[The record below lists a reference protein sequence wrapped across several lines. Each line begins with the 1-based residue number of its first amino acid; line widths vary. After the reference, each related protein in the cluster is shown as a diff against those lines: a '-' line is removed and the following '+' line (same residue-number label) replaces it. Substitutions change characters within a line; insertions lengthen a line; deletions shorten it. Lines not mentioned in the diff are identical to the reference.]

1 MKTCLSTIILLIA
14 SLYLKAGDGDYS
26 VLKIDSALRKKANAV
41 KRFEDIRFEV
51 IDLDKARYYH
61 KYVITVLN
69 EKGDHFASLVER
81 YDKLKSIVS
90 IEGKLYDA
98 FGQKIKTLKNSDIQ
112 DRSASGDND
121 LASDDRFKVHSF
133 YQKSYP
139 YTVEYEVEFKY
150 NNTMF
155 YPSWAPINSENL
167 SVEYSSI
174 TVVMPEK
181 IDFRYKCFN
190 LGEPVSSIEKSNK
203 LYKWELKK
211 ISALEGEYKAPNMLE
226 IIPFVYL
233 APVQFQIEGY
243 KGNMA
248 TWQDYGKFVW
258 ALKQGRDQLPD
269 NIKQAVHSITDG
281 LSNPKEKIEKL
292 YSFMQE
298 NTRYISI
305 QLGIGGWQP
314 FDAAYV
320 AQKKYG
326 DCKALTNYMF
336 SLLKEIGIKSNY
348 AVVKSGEGN
357 HFFVPEFPSSQ
368 FDHVILC
375 VPLQKDTMWLECT
388 SQTMAPGY
396 LGDFTDDRYALLI
409 DEDGGK
415 LVRTPKYHLNENLQ
429 VRKINTE
436 IDATGLATIAVD
448 GFYEAL
454 QQDHLHG
461 MIKSLSKD
469 KVKEYL
475 NDLFNLPNYELV
487 SYDYKEI
494 KSPLPVIKEN
504 LKLSAGNYA
513 TVSGKRLF
521 VVPNILSRSTR
532 KLSPDENRKYDLVE
546 NTEFRDIDTVE
557 IKIPAGYKPESLP
570 KDVLLQTKFGK
581 YSATVKVQDDKITYY
596 RLMEQY
602 SGRFPAAGYN
612 EFVKFYEQIYKAD
625 RNKLVFVKQ
634 E

>member
-1 MKTCLSTIILLIA
+1 MKRCLSAIILLIA

-41 KRFEDIRFEV
+41 KRFEEIRFEV

-61 KYVITVLN
+61 KYAITILN
-69 EKGDHFASLVER
+69 EKGDDFASMVEH
-81 YDKLKSIVS
+81 YDKLQSVVS
-90 IEGKLYDA
+90 IDGKLYDA
-98 FGQKIKTLKNSDIQ
+98 FGQKIKSLKNSDIQ
-112 DRSASGDND
+112 DRSASGDNN
-121 LASDDRFKVHSF
+121 LADDNRVKFHNF
-133 YQKSYP
+133 YHRSYP
-139 YTVEYEVEFKY
+139 YTIEYEIELKY
-150 NNTMF
+150 NYTMF
-155 YPSWAPINSENL
+155 YPHWSPVDDEHM
-167 SVEYSSI
+167 SVAYSSMTI
-174 TVVMPEK
+174 RLPEK
-181 IDFRYKCFN
+181 IDFRYKNFN
-190 LGEPVSSIEKSNK
+190 VGEPVSSVDKSTK
-203 LYKWELKK
+203 VYKWEIKNFAA
-211 ISALEGEYKAPNMLE
+211 IETEYKSPYWFELV
-226 IIPFVYL
+226 PFVYMG
-233 APVQFQIEGY
+233 PVQFQVEDY

-248 TWQDYGKFVW
+248 TWQDFGKFVY
-258 ALKQGRDQLPD
+258 ALKQGKDQLPD
-269 NIKQAVHSITDG
+269 NIKQVVHSLVDG
-281 LSNPKEKIEKL
+281 VADPKQKIEKL

-326 DCKALTNYMF
+326 DCKALTNYMY
-336 SLLKEIGIKSNY
+336 SLLKEAGIKSY
-348 AVVKSGEGN
+348 YTLIKAKYKS
-357 HFFVPEFPSSQ
+357 FVPEFPSSQ
-368 FDHVILC
+368 FNHVILS

-396 LGDFTDDRYALLI
+396 LSDFTDDRYALLI

-521 VVPNILSRSTR
+521 VVPNILSRSSR

-546 NTEFRDIDTVE
+546 NMEFRDIDTVE
-557 IKIPAGYKPESLP
+557 IKIPAGYRPESLP

-602 SGRFPAAGYN
+602 SGRFPAGEYN
-612 EFVKFYEQIYKAD
+612 EFVKFYEQIYKTD